1 MKSQLANAAAGR
13 LANTTIVDELEMTE
27 PEMVRLLA
35 RIARTGKPGD
45 RLRAIELLG
54 KQMGLFRDKAQMEQ
68 PDPNA
73 RATLIARL
81 MQRIAA
87 VHPPSV
93 DAINVVAETETQ
105 Q

>member
-27 PEMVRLLA
+27 PEMMRLLA

-45 RLRAIELLG
+45 RLRAIEMIG
-54 KQMGLFRDKAQMEQ
+54 KQMGLFREKTQEEN
-68 PDPNA
+68 PEPNA
-73 RATLIARL
+73 RETLIAKI
-81 MQRIAA
+81 MQRLAA

-93 DAINVVAETETQ
+93 DAITVVAEKETQ